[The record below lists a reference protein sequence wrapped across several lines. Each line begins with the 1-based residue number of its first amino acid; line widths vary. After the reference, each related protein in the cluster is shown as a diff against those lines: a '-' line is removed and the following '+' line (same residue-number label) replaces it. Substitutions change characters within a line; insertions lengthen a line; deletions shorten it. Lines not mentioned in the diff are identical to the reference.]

1 PRAKARLTEAA
12 SMSRHRTRDDAAIQI
27 NLGIVLSREGDPDQA
42 AVAFERSA
50 EIALGAGDVRFASI
64 ALANA
69 VENFLR
75 LEAVEAAATSAERAL
90 RLAQT
95 IGDPV
100 AVSTAQANL
109 GLVFAKRGDWAKAE
123 QNLLGSVE
131 LIARLDN
138 PYSLASRYQDLA
150 QLYEA
155 QGRGADAAPWRARD
169 RVPYAGAGELYIHVA
184 GPRLLVPS
192 AEPDRRRARDVP
204 IPDRPDLHGHP
215 PVRRHGE
222 RWARPRC
229 RELGAERDGF
239 ARLHGARP
247 RPRRLQSGRHD
258 LGVLQR
264 GFPRDHEPDLHVR
277 SRRLGGDG

>member
-1 PRAKARLTEAA
+1 HARAAAYWADRGDGLEETHHWIEAGDLEGAASRLIEIGPGFAESAHAGDLEAALLRVPRDPRLEELLAEAEMFLGKFTEARAVLERIVA
-12 SMSRHRTRDDAAIQI
+12 SGAPSERLRARIRLGRIANRLGSYADSRTMLGDAVQEAAALSDRTA
-27 NLGIVLSREGDPDQA
+27 EGEA
-42 AVAFERSA
+42 RR
-50 EIALGAGDVRFASI
+50 ALGAGDVRFASI

-155 QGRGADAAPWRARD
+155 QGRGADAAPWKARA
-169 RVPYAGAGELYIHVA
+169 A
-184 GPRLLVPS
+184 
-192 AEPDRRRARDVP
+192 
-204 IPDRPDLHGHP
+204 DL
-215 PVRRHGE
+215 
-222 RWARPRC
+222 
-229 RELGAERDGF
+229 F
-239 ARLHGARP
+239 ARLHAGSP
-247 RPRRLQSGRHD
+247 TQS
-258 LGVLQR
+258 V
-264 GFPRDHEPDLHVR
+264 P
-277 SRRLGGDG
+277 

>member
-1 PRAKARLTEAA
+1 MSAAIGHLERAATILEDGSREKIRALVDLGAALIAQGDIPRAKARLTEAA
-12 SMSRHRTRDDAAIQI
+12 AMSRHRTRDDAAIQI
-27 NLGIVLSREGDPDQA
+27 NLGIVLSREGEPHQA

-155 QGRGADAAPWRARD
+155 QGRGADAAPWKARAD
-169 RVPYAGAGELYIHVA
+169 
-184 GPRLLVPS
+184 
-192 AEPDRRRARDVP
+192 
-204 IPDRPDLHGHP
+204 DL
-215 PVRRHGE
+215 
-222 RWARPRC
+222 
-229 RELGAERDGF
+229 F
-239 ARLHGARP
+239 ARLHAGSPTQSVPGGSRTDSRP
-247 RPRRLQSGRHD
+247 ND
-258 LGVLQR
+258 
-264 GFPRDHEPDLHVR
+264 
-277 SRRLGGDG
+277 